1 MITTHITPRDVGV
14 AYAQKSGKITA
25 PAPRLGRPPT
35 GHSGHTA
42 AQKTKELIDL
52 MIDRAQEDN
61 LLATYI
67 ILVGHTPRSSLA
79 HDDLAWLGGHKTYR
93 RFKIAQSAQVPAEA
107 ILLSPTADN
116 YLLGEVTEYTGRIGS
131 HDIGRHTL
139 YA

>member
-1 MITTHITPRDVGV
+1 MNVTS
-14 AYAQKSGKITA
+14 AQ
-25 PAPRLGRPPT
+25 R
-35 GHSGHTA
+35 
-42 AQKTKELIDL
+42 TKDLIDR
-52 MIDRAQEDN
+52 MIDRAQDDN

-67 ILVGHTPRSSLA
+67 VLVGHVPRSSLA

-116 YLLGEVTEYTGRIGS
+116 YLVGEVTEYTGRIGYP
-131 HDIGRHTL
+131 DIGRHTL